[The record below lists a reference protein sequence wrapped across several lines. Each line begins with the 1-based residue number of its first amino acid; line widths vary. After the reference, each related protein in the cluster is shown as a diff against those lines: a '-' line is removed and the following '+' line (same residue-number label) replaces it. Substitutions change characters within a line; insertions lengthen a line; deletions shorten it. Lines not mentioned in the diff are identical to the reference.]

1 MAVKEV
7 FNCDNVEEVVELLDK
22 FKSDAKLIAGGTDI
36 IVAIKEKK
44 LDPEVLI
51 DISKIKEL
59 TKIEIE
65 DDKVIIGAA
74 TSFTQVVNHPLF
86 KNDLHGLY
94 KACKS
99 VGAPQIRNKGTI
111 GGNIA
116 NNSPAADA
124 VPPLISLDAKLELV
138 SKEGVREVSLEN
150 YYTHKENYGIRDNEF
165 IKAIIFNKPEENE
178 VLTFAKLG
186 LRKALAISRL
196 TASALVKLNDN
207 NIIEKIKVASGTIS
221 KYPIREYKV
230 EEYLLGKE
238 LNQDSIEE
246 AVKVLQEEMDRRLE
260 GRSTLPYKR
269 RAVESIL
276 KEVFFER
283 LSFEVKQ

>member
-1 MAVKEV
+1 MAVKKV
-7 FNCDNVEEVVELLDK
+7 FNCDSIEEVVELLDK
-22 FKSDAKLIAGGTDI
+22 YKSQAKPIAGGTDI

-44 LDPEVLI
+44 LAPEILI

-59 TKIEIE
+59 RETIVEGDKI
-65 DDKVIIGAA
+65 IIGAA
-74 TSFTQVVNHPLF
+74 TTFTQVVNNPIF
-86 KNDLHGLY
+86 KEDFYGLY

-138 SKEGVREVSLEN
+138 SKEGTREVRLED
-150 YYTHKENYGIRDNEF
+150 YYIDKANYGLKDNEL
-165 IKAIIFNKPEENE
+165 IKAIIIDKPEENE
-178 VLTFAKLG
+178 LLTFAKLG

-196 TASALVKLNDN
+196 TASASIKLNDK
-207 NIIEKIKVASGTIS
+207 NIIENIRLASGTIS

-238 LNQDSIEE
+238 LNEDNIEE
-246 AVKVLQEEMDRRLE
+246 AVKVLQEEMDNRLE

-276 KEVFFER
+276 KEVFYER